1 MLKVVLFACSHLS
14 FSSRFCFVLF
24 PRSWSSSLLLSQAER
39 AFIVFNL
46 PGKVLGR
53 GGKEEA
59 PTRCEAGL
67 AVPNRK
73 SADSVDVVPVK
84 CVCVELLA
92 SSSIPCPAFCFV
104 LFCFVLFCLGGMRR
118 SRSVSATACPHL
130 LPSQLVL
137 LVAFTLH
144 SSLAVERRLKVR
156 GRVVVTR

>member
-104 LFCFVLFCLGGMRR
+104 LFCFVWGGCVARGASLLLPVPTSYPPNLSSWLLLLSTPR
-118 SRSVSATACPHL
+118 SR
-130 LPSQLVL
+130 
-137 LVAFTLH
+137 
-144 SSLAVERRLKVR
+144 
-156 GRVVVTR
+156 